1 MKVHLVEPTVS
12 GLGCPT
18 GRPVIEYVDTALPNF
33 RLRVFPT
40 GRKVWAVY
48 HYSDGRRRWVQLR
61 PAYPHLGAEE
71 ARLQATALRKGTGQ
85 LPPRLEK
92 AHQSEAE
99 PLRPPLAPALD
110 PSATTRMLPPSPSA
124 ERRRPAF
131 KPLERVANGK
141 FLPRPNAE
149 GHGTSGGAPPGDA
162 PAYDHPRSIPMSV
175 PPASDELGAIRQALD
190 RLEAEFH
197 DLHSLGDILR
207 QLVEQ
212 LRPIARLKRDL
223 AAQGELLW
231 EVGSTVEKVQLE
243 IGRSADERRM
253 IIERLALIMRQQI
266 ETRRQ
271 LGQTELHRVPMHT
284 RARPLGV

>member
-92 AHQSEAE
+92 ARQREAE
-99 PLRPPLAPALD
+99 PRQPPLAPRWTPRSQLGWHLQQHD
-110 PSATTRMLPPSPSA
+110 I
-124 ERRRPAF
+124 
-131 KPLERVANGK
+131 
-141 FLPRPNAE
+141 RPNIPIPYRA
-149 GHGTSGGAPPGDA
+149 HRRLHPPHPPSGGAPP
-162 PAYDHPRSIPMSV
+162 SN
-175 PPASDELGAIRQALD
+175 
-190 RLEAEFH
+190 
-197 DLHSLGDILR
+197 
-207 QLVEQ
+207 
-212 LRPIARLKRDL
+212 
-223 AAQGELLW
+223 LW
-231 EVGSTVEKVQLE
+231 N
-243 IGRSADERRM
+243 A
-253 IIERLALIMRQQI
+253 
-266 ETRRQ
+266 
-271 LGQTELHRVPMHT
+271 
-284 RARPLGV
+284 